1 MRQPFMTRSGI
12 LPGAILAV
20 LLAGGLTAC
29 SSGRAGQTGQ
39 AGRTGQAGQA
49 EAGSLRT
56 LLRHGK
62 PAVTSG
68 SVAPGQQAEFAAY
81 VDNTGGPVTLVS
93 ASLIPIAGHPAGHL
107 AAVAVSQ
114 RRGPLGF
121 ARGWPPDSPVV
132 PFAGARIGP
141 GDADVVFAMAGARPG
156 TYMAAGLSIVYRY
169 HGHRYTMRA
178 YAASVACV
186 TTKARATASCPAAAR
201 QAGLATQKLAT

>member
-1 MRQPFMTRSGI
+1 MRQPFMTRSGV
-12 LPGAILAV
+12 LPGPFSPCCSPAACRLQ
-20 LLAGGLTAC
+20 LGPGGGGLAAHAAAA
-29 SSGRAGQTGQ
+29 R
-39 AGRTGQAGQA
+39 
-49 EAGSLRT
+49 EA
-56 LLRHGK
+56 
-62 PAVTSG
+62 AVTSG

-141 GDADVVFAMAGARPG
+141 GDADVVFAMAGP
-156 TYMAAGLSIVYRY
+156 AGHL
-169 HGHRYTMRA
+169 HGRGPEHRLPLPRHRYTMRA

-186 TTKARATASCPAAAR
+186 TTRPARPPAAGR
-201 QAGLATQKLAT
+201 RPPGGLAHQKGLEAGRPEAGRPELRPEAGR

>member
-1 MRQPFMTRSGI
+1 MRQPFMMRSSAV
-12 LPGAILAV
+12 PGAILV
-20 LLAGGLTAC
+20 LLLAVGLGAC
-29 SSGRAGQTGQ
+29 STGQGGQ
-39 AGRTGQAGQA
+39 AGRAGT
-49 EAGSLRT
+49 GSLRT

-93 ASLIPIAGHPAGHL
+93 ASLIPIAGQPAGHL

-121 ARGWPPDSPVV
+121 ARGWPPDSPVM

-141 GDADVVFAMAGARPG
+141 GHADVVFAMAGARPG

-186 TTKARATASCPAAAR
+186 TAKAGADATCPAAAR
-201 QAGLATQKLAT
+201 QAGQATQKLAAQKLAGS